1 MMQEEIQTAIYEAVA
16 AIGYPTYDDVP
27 QVTAYPY
34 IVVGDDRST
43 PFDTDDSVG
52 SETICTIH
60 IWSQYRGRKEV
71 KEIMRS
77 VYHTLNRANLT
88 ITGGQL
94 IECHAEFEESFLD
107 PDGLTRHGVIR
118 FRLIVEEDGYSEQY
132 LETETGVYLQSE
144 SGHYLVAEQG
154 V

>member
-34 IVVGDDRST
+34 IVVGDDRSI
-43 PFDTDDSVG
+43 PFDTDNSVG
-52 SETICTIH
+52 SETTCTIH
-60 IWSQYRGRKEV
+60 VWSQYRGRKEV

-77 VYHTLNRANLT
+77 VYQALHRANLT
-88 ITGGQL
+88 ITGGHL
-94 IECHAEFEESFLD
+94 VECQAEFEESFLD

-118 FRLIVEEDGYSEQY
+118 FRLIVEENGYLEQY
-132 LETETGVYLQSE
+132 LTTETGVFLQSE

>member
-16 AIGYPTYDDVP
+16 AIGYPTYDEVP
-27 QVTAYPY
+27 QVTTYPY

-60 IWSQYRGRKEV
+60 VWSQYRGRKEV

-77 VYHTLNRANLT
+77 IYHTLNRANLD

-94 IECHAEFEESFLD
+94 IECHAEFEESFLE
-107 PDGLTRHGVIR
+107 PDGLTRRGVIR
-118 FRLIVEEDGYSEQY
+118 FRLIVEENGYTQMY
-132 LETETGVYLQSE
+132 LMTQANSFLQAE
-144 SGHYLVAEQG
+144 SGHYLVTEQG
-154 V
+154 A

>member
-34 IVVGDDRST
+34 IVVGDDRSI

-52 SETICTIH
+52 SETTCTIH
-60 IWSQYRGRKEV
+60 VWSQYRGRKEV

-77 VYHTLNRANLT
+77 IYHTLNRANLD

-94 IECHAEFEESFLD
+94 IECHAEFEESFLE

-118 FRLIVEEDGYSEQY
+118 FRLIVEENGYTQMY
-132 LETETGVYLQSE
+132 LMTQANSFLQAE
-144 SGHYLVAEQG
+144 SGHYLVTEQG
-154 V
+154 A

>member
-1 MMQEEIQTAIYEAVA
+1 MMQDEIQQAIYQAVA
-16 AIGYPTYDDVP
+16 AIGYPTFDDVP

-34 IVVGDDRST
+34 IVVGDDRSI

-52 SETICTIH
+52 SETTCTIH
-60 IWSQYRGRKEV
+60 VWSQYRGRKEV

-77 VYHTLNRANLT
+77 VYDTLNRANLT
-88 ITGGQL
+88 ITGGHL
-94 IECHAEFEESFLD
+94 VECHAEFEESFLD

-118 FRLIVEEDGYSEQY
+118 FRLIVEEVGLTEQY
-132 LETETGVYLQSE
+132 LTTETGVFLQSE
-144 SGHYLVAEQG
+144 AGQDLVAEQG

>member
-34 IVVGDDRST
+34 IVVGDDRSI

-52 SETICTIH
+52 SETTCTIH
-60 IWSQYRGRKEV
+60 VWSQYRGRKEV

-88 ITGGQL
+88 ITGGHL
-94 IECHAEFEESFLD
+94 VECHAEFEESFLD

-118 FRLIVEEDGYSEQY
+118 FRLIVEENGYTQMY
-132 LETETGVYLQSE
+132 LMTQANSFLQAE
-144 SGHYLVAEQG
+144 SGHYLVTEQG
-154 V
+154 A

>member
-1 MMQEEIQTAIYEAVA
+1 MMQEEIQTAIYKAVA
-16 AIGYPTYDDVP
+16 AIGYPTYDEVP
-27 QVTAYPY
+27 QVTTYPY

-60 IWSQYRGRKEV
+60 VWSQYRGRKEV

-77 VYHTLNRANLT
+77 IYHTLNRANLD

-94 IECHAEFEESFLD
+94 IECHAEFEESFLE
-107 PDGLTRHGVIR
+107 PDGLTRRGVIR
-118 FRLIVEEDGYSEQY
+118 FRLIVEENGYAQVYFTTQANS
-132 LETETGVYLQSE
+132 YLQAE
-144 SGHYLVAEQG
+144 SGHYLVTEQG
-154 V
+154 A